1 VAAHAVCDALL
12 SAAGLGD
19 LGQHFGTSR
28 PQWAGA
34 SGTALLRET
43 FRLVSEAGF
52 VIGNVAV
59 QVIGNRPRIGPR
71 RAEAEKVMSE
81 ALSGAPVGLSATTTD
96 GLGLTGR
103 GEGLAAI
110 ATALVVPGQ
119 LQSPRA
125 LTASLSLYT
134 VTLQFHDTATRT
146 VREFAPLT
154 PGQVSVYLCGATV
167 QAPPHIGH
175 LRSAVCFD
183 VLIRWLEA
191 SGYRVTF
198 CRNVTDVEDKI
209 LRTAASEGVAPW
221 IVAER
226 NQRAFTWAYDAV
238 GCRPPDIEPRA
249 TGHIPEMIVLMRR
262 LIEGQHAY
270 PAGGDVYFDVHS
282 YPAYGALSG
291 QRLDQ
296 MRPAEDSD
304 DMGRKRD
311 PRDFALW
318 KAAKPGEPY
327 WETPWG
333 PGRPGWHLECSAM
346 STKYLGPTFDIH
358 CGGMDLI
365 FPHHENEIAQS
376 KAAGDGFARYWLH
389 NGLLGLAGEKMSK
402 SLGNSLLVTD
412 VLTRVRPAE
421 LRYYL
426 VQAHYR
432 SMLEFSEEALEEAVA
447 AYQRIERFVLRA
459 AEVLGSLGMDTA
471 HASPGEDDPEE
482 LPTSFRSAMDEDL
495 AVPAALAAVHAC
507 VRDGNQALAA
517 SDKTGARV
525 SLIRLRAMLDVLG
538 LDPLAPHWSGVSAG
552 ASAGSGERLRQVV
565 GSLVKLTL
573 DQRDA
578 ARARRDYATADAIRD
593 GLEEIGVIVEDTPQ
607 GPRWELKR

>member
-1 VAAHAVCDALL
+1 
-12 SAAGLGD
+12 
-19 LGQHFGTSR
+19 
-28 PQWAGA
+28 
-34 SGTALLRET
+34 
-43 FRLVSEAGF
+43 
-52 VIGNVAV
+52 
-59 QVIGNRPRIGPR
+59 
-71 RAEAEKVMSE
+71 M
-81 ALSGAPVGLSATTTD
+81 
-96 GLGLTGR
+96 
-103 GEGLAAI
+103 
-110 ATALVVPGQ
+110 
-119 LQSPRA
+119 
-125 LTASLSLYT
+125 
-134 VTLQFHDTATRT
+134 QFHDTATRT
-146 VREFAPLT
+146 VREFAPLV
-154 PGQVSVYLCGATV
+154 PGQASVYLCGATV

-191 SGYRVTF
+191 SGYRVTY
-198 CRNVTDVEDKI
+198 CRNVTDVDDKI
-209 LRTAASEGVAPW
+209 LRTAAAQDVAPW

-262 LIEGQHAY
+262 LIEAQHAY
-270 PAGGDVYFDVHS
+270 PAGGDVYFDVRS
-282 YPAYGALSG
+282 FPEYGALSG

-304 DMGRKRD
+304 QDGLKRD

-346 STKYLGPTFDIH
+346 STKYLGSTFDIH
-358 CGGMDLI
+358 CGGMDLT

-376 KAAGDGFARYWLH
+376 QAAGDGFARYWLH

-459 AEVLGSLGMDTA
+459 AEVLRGLGMDLARATL
-471 HASPGEDDPEE
+471 GEDDPEG
-482 LPTSFRSAMDEDL
+482 LPSSFRSAMNEDL
-495 AVPAALAAVHAC
+495 SVPAALAAVHAC

-517 SDKTGARV
+517 SDKTGVRISV
-525 SLIRLRAMLDVLG
+525 IRLRAMLDVLG
-538 LDPLAPHWSGVSAG
+538 LDPLAPHWSGAV
-552 ASAGSGERLRQVV
+552 AGSGAGSADRLRQVV